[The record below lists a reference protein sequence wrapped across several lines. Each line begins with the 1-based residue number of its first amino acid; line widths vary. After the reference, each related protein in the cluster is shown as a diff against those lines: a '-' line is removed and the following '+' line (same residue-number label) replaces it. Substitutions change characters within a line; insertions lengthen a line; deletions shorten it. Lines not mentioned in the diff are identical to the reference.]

1 MKSICLL
8 TDEDLHVSCI
18 SLWRKG
24 VTNQKAVKIIAY
36 KNGDGYRNGKLIVAG
51 TFPMVSGYH
60 LNVSRILRGNDNGD
74 SSDKKKAAGLSDK
87 YPRPVLPI

>member
-1 MKSICLL
+1 MKTC
-8 TDEDLHVSCI
+8 TQVVSHC
-18 SLWRKG
+18 G
-24 VTNQKAVKIIAY
+24 MAVTNQKAVKIIAY

-60 LNVSRILRGNDNGD
+60 LNVSPILRANDNGD
-74 SSDKKKAAGLSDK
+74 SSDKKKKKAAGLSDK